1 MALWKVQLGRSGQQ
15 ETVALEQN
23 VVAIGWNDLGD
34 LSRVKS
40 REELEK
46 MFRQEDTETRTN
58 SIANQVGQIW
68 AFVSRIQVNDWVV
81 CPLKTRSA
89 IAIGIVQSGY
99 KYRNDLGKSVHH
111 TRTVKWLQ
119 TDLPRTAFDQDLLYS
134 FGAFMTVCKVQRNE
148 AEKRVHAIVQGEP
161 APAISLGKEEEV
173 EPSESKGIESPDVE
187 QIATDQIQQV
197 ISRKFRGH
205 KLAELVGAVLRAQG
219 YATHVSSPGADGGVD
234 ILAGSGPLGFDN
246 PRVCVQVKSQDS
258 PVDVGV
264 LRELRGVMDA
274 NHAEHGL
281 LVSWGGFKQSVLREA
296 VSAYFKI
303 RLWDQGELL
312 TQLMKDYDRL
322 PEAVKAELPL
332 KRIWALTLEE
342 EAD

>member
-1 MALWKVQLGRSGQQ
+1 MALWKVQLGGSGQQ
-15 ETVALEQN
+15 EAIALEQN

-34 LSRVKS
+34 LSKIRS
-40 REELEK
+40 RDEIEK
-46 MFRQEDTETRTN
+46 MFRQEYKETRTN

-68 AFVSRIQVNDWVV
+68 AFVTRIQINDWVV

-89 IAIGIVQSGY
+89 IAIGVVQSGY
-99 KYRNDLGKSVHH
+99 KYRNDLGTSVHH
-111 TRTVKWLQ
+111 THSVKWLQ

-134 FGAFMTVCKVQRNE
+134 FGAFMTVCEVKRNE
-148 AEKRVHAIVQGEP
+148 AEARVHAVVQGDA
-161 APAISLGKEEEV
+161 APVKPPLNEEEV
-173 EPSESKGIESPDVE
+173 ESNEPKGTESLDVA
-187 QIATDQIQQV
+187 QIAADQIQQA
-197 ISRKFRGH
+197 ISRRFKGH

-219 YATHVSSPGADGGVD
+219 YVTRVSSPGADGGVD
-234 ILAGSGPLGFDN
+234 ILAGSGSLGFDN

-274 NHAEHGL
+274 NHAEQGL

-296 VSAYFKI
+296 GPAYFKI

-312 TQLMKDYDRL
+312 SQLMKDYDRL
-322 PEAVKAELPL
+322 PDTVKAELPL

-342 EAD
+342 AE